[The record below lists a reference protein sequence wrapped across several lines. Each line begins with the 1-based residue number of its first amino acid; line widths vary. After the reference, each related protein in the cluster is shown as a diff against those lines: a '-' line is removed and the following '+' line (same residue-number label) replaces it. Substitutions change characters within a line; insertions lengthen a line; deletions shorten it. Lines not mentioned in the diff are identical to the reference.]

1 MPEQREAQAIQN
13 ADDLSWAVGNNA
25 LVHARKLLHAAHPG
39 EIAHLL
45 EAMPASQREV
55 LWGLVKEEDRG
66 DILANLNEDVLAH
79 LAEHMD
85 TEDLLEVVAGMAVDD
100 LADMIQELPQ
110 TIGSELLRG
119 MSHQDRQRIAAVLSY
134 PDNTAGGLMN
144 TDTVTVRAD
153 VDLDVVMRYLR
164 MIGALPPHTD
174 SLIVVDRFDHYLG
187 LLPLSSLLTQDPDLT
202 VAEVMDHEAQALNAD
217 SPDLD
222 VVKRF
227 EDRDLVSAAVVDE
240 NGKLLGRITVDDVV
254 DVLREQ
260 ADHSLLSMAG
270 LNEEEDMFA
279 PIMVSTRRRALW
291 LGVNLITAFL
301 AAWVIGLFENTI
313 DQIVALAVLMP
324 IVASMGGVAGSQ
336 TLTLVI
342 RGMAVGQVGKANTRA
357 LLLKEAAVGALN
369 GLAWSLVVAI
379 LAVLWFD
386 DIRIGVIIAAAMLIN
401 LLAAALA
408 GVALP
413 LIMKRLNIDPAL
425 AGGVVL
431 TTVTDVVGFL
441 SFLGLATLFLL

>member
-1 MPEQREAQAIQN
+1 MPDHRESQIVQN
-13 ADDLSWAVGNNA
+13 ADDLSWAVDNNA
-25 LVHARKLLHAAHPG
+25 LAHARKLLHAAHPG
-39 EIAHLL
+39 EVAHLL
-45 EAMPASQREV
+45 EAMPASQREI
-55 LWGLVKEEDRG
+55 LWGLVKEADRG
-66 DILANLNEDVLAH
+66 DILANLNEEVLAH

-85 TEDLLEVVAGMAVDD
+85 TEDLLEAVGGMAVDD

-119 MSHQDRQRIAAVLSY
+119 MSHQDRHRIAVVLSY
-134 PDNTAGGLMN
+134 PDDTAGGLMN

-164 MIGALPPHTD
+164 MIGSLPPHTD

-187 LLPLSSLLTQDPDLT
+187 LLPLSSVLTQDPDLT
-202 VAEVMDHEAQALNAD
+202 VAEVMDHDAAAFSAD
-217 SPDLD
+217 NTDLE

-227 EDRDLVSAAVVDE
+227 EDRDLVSSAVVDE
-240 NGKLLGRITVDDVV
+240 TGKLLGRITVDDVV

-279 PIMVSTRRRALW
+279 PVMISTRRRAVW
-291 LGVNLITAFL
+291 LGVNLLTAFL
-301 AAWVIGLFENTI
+301 AAWVIGLFERTI
-313 DQIVALAVLMP
+313 DQIVALAILMP

-342 RGMAVGQVGKANTRA
+342 RGMAVGQIGKSNTRA
-357 LLLKEAAVGALN
+357 LFLKEAAVGALN
-369 GLAWSLVVAI
+369 GLAWSVVVAL
-379 LAVLWFD
+379 LAVVWFN
-386 DIRIGVIIAAAMLIN
+386 DIRIGFIIAAAMLIN

-408 GVALP
+408 GVVLP
-413 LIMKRLNIDPAL
+413 LVMKRVKIDPAL